1 MVVMAQAALQKAG
14 SGTPIPFFMQRF
26 LALCRRMGP
35 YAKAA
40 WGRHRG
46 FATHETAG
54 VLHRL
59 CRNRR
64 SDRLRRRKDRRA
76 LVTGNKLAGIP
87 QPIFLHAVG
96 RVAPRREGALSS
108 GSTPHARDKGTAG
121 VARGF
126 LTSHTR
132 KYVEWRTS

>member
-1 MVVMAQAALQKAG
+1 MVVTAQAALHEAG

-26 LALCRRMGP
+26 LALCCWMGP

-40 WGRHRG
+40 WGRHQRLRS
-46 FATHETAG
+46 HETVG
-54 VLHRL
+54 VLHRF

-76 LVTGNKLAGIP
+76 LVTGNKPSGIP

-96 RVAPRREGALSS
+96 RVAPRREDALSS
-108 GSTPHARDKGTAG
+108 G
-121 VARGF
+121 
-126 LTSHTR
+126 
-132 KYVEWRTS
+132 